1 METTLG
7 YVLMISLAVL
17 LEYSEGKLFKIQ
29 ADYQRNRENHPVW
42 DLTNSSDGNAVIL
55 EPHKTLSINFCLRTN
70 SHVAVTDFRFSN
82 GNGSEVVILEIDEIV
97 MGMFR
102 SPANKEHSWNLFLS
116 TGRFPRAPVLP
127 IGWHKLMVSL
137 QHQEDQLIRRY
148 KQRLKEQ

>member
-1 METTLG
+1 METNMG
-7 YVLMISLAVL
+7 YVLMISTLVIL
-17 LEYSEGKLFKIQ
+17 FGYSDGKLFKIQ

-82 GNGSEVVILEIDEIV
+82 GNGSEVVLLEIDEIV

-102 SPANKEHSWNLFLS
+102 SPANQEHSWNLFLS

-127 IGWHKLMVSL
+127 IGWHKLTVSTNHSKPR
-137 QHQEDQLIRRY
+137 QPQSS
-148 KQRLKEQ
+148 